1 MRPSNLLDSTQP
13 GNGRAEIL
21 FQVGVI
27 LKPLL
32 VPLTMRRI

>member
-21 FQVGVI
+21 FQVDVI
-27 LKPLL
+27 LKPML
-32 VPLTMRRI
+32 VPLMMLRI